1 MAAQFG
7 IPFVLWV
14 LLTAS
19 SCSPASSEAEG
30 PVALSAEALHRD
42 ALVIDTHVDTLQR
55 VLMSAVD
62 LGKPLQSGHVD
73 LPRLKAGGVDAQFF
87 AVWVDSPYQGA
98 AAVKR
103 ALQLI
108 DALYGVLE
116 GYPDRIALAVHAED
130 IERLQ
135 RQGKLAA
142 LMGIEGGHAIAGD
155 LGVLRMF
162 HRLGVRYLT
171 LSWSNS
177 NEFADSSGDR
187 PRWDGLN
194 DLGRSVVAE
203 MNRIGMIVDVSHVS
217 DQTFWDVM
225 EVTTQPVIAS
235 HSSARA
241 LQDVPRNMTDAM
253 LRAVARNGGVVGI
266 NFYSSFLSPDYA
278 RRAREGGGSWPSVEE
293 LMERFKG
300 DVDRVAFERYKRFE
314 TLSPVEPP
322 PFEVLIDH
330 IHHVARIAGVDH
342 VGLGSDFDGVDSL
355 PAGLRDVRDLPR
367 ITEALLRRGYREEDI
382 RKILGGNF
390 LRVLKQVTGR

>member
-1 MAAQFG
+1 MS
-7 IPFVLWV
+7 IPQC
-14 LLTAS
+14 T
-19 SCSPASSEAEG
+19 
-30 PVALSAEALHRD
+30 
-42 ALVIDTHVDTLQR
+42 
-55 VLMSAVD
+55 
-62 LGKPLQSGHVD
+62 
-73 LPRLKAGGVDAQFF
+73 
-87 AVWVDSPYQGA
+87 
-98 AAVKR
+98 
-103 ALQLI
+103 
-108 DALYGVLE
+108 
-116 GYPDRIALAVHAED
+116 
-130 IERLQ
+130 
-135 RQGKLAA
+135 
-142 LMGIEGGHAIAGD
+142 
-155 LGVLRMF
+155 
-162 HRLGVRYLT
+162 
-171 LSWSNS
+171 
-177 NEFADSSGDR
+177 
-187 PRWDGLN
+187 N

-241 LQDVPRNMTDAM
+241 LQDVPRNITDAM

-278 RRAREGGGSWPSVEE
+278 RRAREAGGSWPSVEE
-293 LMERFKG
+293 LMERFQG

-314 TLSPVEPP
+314 TVSPVEPP